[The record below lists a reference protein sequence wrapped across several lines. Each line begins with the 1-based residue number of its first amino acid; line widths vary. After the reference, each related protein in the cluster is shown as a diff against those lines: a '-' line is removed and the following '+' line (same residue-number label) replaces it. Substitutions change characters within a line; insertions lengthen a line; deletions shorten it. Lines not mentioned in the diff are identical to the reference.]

1 MSPNIFVDLAK
12 QIQAGYDVALSESIE
27 NDARSLFKD
36 DQDLQRAHKEKRIA
50 FIRKY
55 YSDDKILDL
64 SREIGEQLAMRL
76 YNAFTIPAKR
86 HEKVRKD
93 HKNED

>member
-36 DQDLQRAHKEKRIA
+36 DQDLQRAYKEKRIA

-55 YSDDKILDL
+55 YS
-64 SREIGEQLAMRL
+64 
-76 YNAFTIPAKR
+76 
-86 HEKVRKD
+86 V
-93 HKNED
+93 